1 MGTVARLRSACLARL
16 LNGLDWVAKR
26 RGRGIDFPPHLMTG
40 IEGEDAACFYLM
52 RNGYTVTARRWS
64 SGNVRGDLDLVA
76 WEGTALCVI
85 EVKTRTAR
93 DMFPAH
99 EVVDA
104 RKRRMLRRLTRQYVA
119 QLPQKTLPQVRFDVI
134 GVYLIPG
141 MQPEFEHFKA
151 AFGWSEQRPGDDW
164 E

>member
-1 MGTVARLRSACLARL
+1 MGTVARFRSASLAL
-16 LNGLDWVAKR
+16 VLKSLEWVAKR
-26 RGRGIDFPPHLMTG
+26 RGRGRDLPPHLITG

-76 WEGTALCVI
+76 WRGELLCVI

-104 RKRRMLRRLTRQYVA
+104 QKRRILRRLTRQYLS
-119 QLPQKTLPQVRFDVI
+119 QLPHRTVPQVRFDVL

-141 MQPEFEHFKA
+141 MRPEFEHFEG
-151 AFGWSEQRPGDDW
+151 AFGWSERRPRDYW

>member
-1 MGTVARLRSACLARL
+1 MRAIARLRSTCLAQVL
-16 LNGLDWVAKR
+16 KGLEWVARR
-26 RGRGIDFPPHLMTG
+26 RGRGIDLPPHLMTG
-40 IEGEDAACFYLM
+40 IEGEDAACLYLM
-52 RNGYTVTARRWS
+52 RNGYRVTARRWS

-76 WEGTALCVI
+76 WQGTVLSVI
-85 EVKTRTAR
+85 EVKTRTAH
-93 DMFPAH
+93 DMVPAH

-104 RKRRMLRRLTRQYVA
+104 QKRRVLRRLTRQYLA
-119 QLPQKTLPQVRFDVI
+119 QLPQNTLPQVRFDVI

-151 AFGWSEQRPGDDW
+151 AFGWSEKKPRDYW